1 MDARIHATGS
11 DRDVRAGRQAVLA
24 TLVAAMLSAAATR
37 AARCEVRATA
47 TPALVTAT
55 EALHTATPARV
66 ATPAHRAATAGHGV
80 ATPALHTATIARP
93 LHHHARHGALAHR
106 ATRRHVSA
114 EIRVHPRAL
123 RTVAGTA
130 PAAPPAPARESHPRA
145 ALPLLV
151 RPAHHPGGSG
161 GARLACALRSEGG
174 TLAVCSTTIRGEGE
188 TLVPGAGHEPNEAR
202 GPPRRGPIALI
213 PPAFA
218 RRPSFLPRAPVL
230 RSELHSNFRA
240 RPALERDRRASRVAC
255 TPHAPARDPFIGPAP
270 VFVVPALPP
279 GRADVRRMESAA
291 AYPSGL
297 SAGGVS

>member
-1 MDARIHATGS
+1 M
-11 DRDVRAGRQAVLA
+11 RAGRQAVLA
-24 TLVAAMLSAAATR
+24 ALVAAMLSAATTR
-37 AARCEVRATA
+37 AARCELRAA
-47 TPALVTAT
+47 APPALPTAT
-55 EALHTATPARV
+55 EALHTAPPARV
-66 ATPAHRAATAGHGV
+66 ATPVHRAATAGHGV

-106 ATRRHVSA
+106 ATRRHVAA
-114 EIRVHPRAL
+114 EIRVHPPGL
-123 RTVAGTA
+123 RTAAGTPA

-145 ALPLLV
+145 ALPLLA
-151 RPAHHPGGSG
+151 RPAHHPGWSG
-161 GARLACALRSEGG
+161 GARLACALPRESG

-188 TLVPGAGHEPNEAR
+188 ALVPGAGHEPNEAR
-202 GPPRRGPIALI
+202 GPPRHGPIALI

-218 RRPSFLPRAPVL
+218 RRPSFLPRARVL

-255 TPHAPARDPFIGPAP
+255 IPHPPARDPFIRPAP
-270 VFVVPALPP
+270 EFVVPALPP
-279 GRADVRRMESAA
+279 GRADVRRMESAT